1 MFLPLPPSR
10 FLFPRLTASVGTMPE
25 ETPLLE
31 GSRSVLLEATEESTL
46 HSVLMVLV
54 KILFAAPTIAGIV
67 VGAVYLGQCPQ
78 QPLIPIYL
86 IVLSAVVLLLLL
98 LSCLPCGDGTDR
110 PNPWAQRFRAACCL
124 FLCIWF
130 LAGNVWVYTIYPP
143 NYDPAG
149 HPAFCQRT
157 VFLFAFAV
165 TTAVYVVLAVALL
178 FALCVLLGLF
188 IFDAVRPRGGC
199 GTWQGP

>member
-1 MFLPLPPSR
+1 MS
-10 FLFPRLTASVGTMPE
+10 E
-25 ETPLLE
+25 EEPLLE
-31 GSRSVLLEATEESTL
+31 GSHSALLAATEESTV

-86 IVLSAVVLLLLL
+86 IVLCAVVLLLLL

-110 PNPWAQRFRAACCL
+110 PNPWAQRFRGACYL

-157 VFLFAFAV
+157 VFLFAFSV
-165 TTAVYVVLAVALL
+165 TTAIYVVLAGALL
-178 FALCVLLGLF
+178 TALCVLVGLF
-188 IFDAVRPRGGC
+188 LFDAFGPYGRGC
-199 GTWQGP
+199 GTRGGP

>member
-1 MFLPLPPSR
+1 
-10 FLFPRLTASVGTMPE
+10 MPE

-31 GSRSVLLEATEESTL
+31 GSRSALLEATEESTL

-143 NYDPAG
+143 TTTRPAA
-149 HPAFCQRT
+149 PPSASAPSSSSPSPSPPLSTWSWPWRCSSPS
-157 VFLFAFAV
+157 ASSWASSS
-165 TTAVYVVLAVALL
+165 TTPSGRAGGVALGSAFDSPWGGGVGL
-178 FALCVLLGLF
+178 SLGVYILCY
-188 IFDAVRPRGGC
+188 
-199 GTWQGP
+199 

>member
-1 MFLPLPPSR
+1 MSE
-10 FLFPRLTASVGTMPE
+10 GG
-25 ETPLLE
+25 PLLE
-31 GSRSVLLEATEESTL
+31 GSQSALLAATEESTV
-46 HSVLMVLV
+46 HSVLMVLA

-149 HPAFCQRT
+149 HPTFCQRT
-157 VFLFAFAV
+157 IFLFAFAV
-165 TTAVYVVLAVALL
+165 TTGVYVVLAVALL
-178 FALCVLLGLF
+178 VALSVLLGLF
-188 IFDAVRPRGGC
+188 LFMPRGGC
-199 GTWQGP
+199 GSRGDP